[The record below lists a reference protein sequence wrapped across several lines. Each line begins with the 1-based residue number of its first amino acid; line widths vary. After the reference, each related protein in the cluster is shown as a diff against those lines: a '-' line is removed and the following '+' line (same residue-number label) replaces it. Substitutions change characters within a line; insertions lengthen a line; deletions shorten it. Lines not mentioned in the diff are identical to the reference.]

1 MAAVQGGSPQVNDA
15 PAGVANG
22 PAVSAPALPSNGPL
36 GLPSNRPSPSLP
48 GSAKNGNTFDSAA
61 EARRV
66 ERRQRRAQRLEV
78 MARVL
83 LPTLIVG
90 ALLLLWE
97 MVVRINQIPHY
108 ILPAPSL
115 VLQTLVKNWGNLA
128 PALWFTVKVTLL
140 ALTAAVVGGVLL
152 AMAFALS
159 RWVEIAFFPIAV
171 VLQVTPIVAIAPLIL
186 IYVDSTMAALLIC
199 AWIVAFF
206 PILSNTVIGLKSAD
220 SNLHDLY
227 SLYGA
232 TPWQRFRLLL
242 VPSALPYFLG
252 GLKIAGG
259 LSLIGAVVAEFT
271 AGSAGRN
278 TGLASRILESMFRTE
293 IPMMFAA
300 LLLVSLLGIV
310 IFIAFA
316 VLAKVLL
323 GHWHES
329 ELGRD
334 R

>member
-1 MAAVQGGSPQVNDA
+1 MTQPETPALQDA
-15 PAGVANG
+15 VAN
-22 PAVSAPALPSNGPL
+22 PAA
-36 GLPSNRPSPSLP
+36 
-48 GSAKNGNTFDSAA
+48 
-61 EARRV
+61 
-66 ERRQRRAQRLEV
+66 QRLLRAQRRE
-78 MARVL
+78 AAGRIVL
-83 LPTLIVG
+83 PLAIV
-90 ALLLLWE
+90 ALLLLGWE
-97 MVVRINQIPHY
+97 ALVRVNGIPHY

-128 PALWFTVKVTLL
+128 PSLWFTVKLTLMAL
-140 ALTAAVVGGVLL
+140 AVAVAGGVLI

-159 RWVEIAFFPIAV
+159 KWVEIALFPIAV

-186 IYVDSTMAALLIC
+186 IYVDSTTSALLIC

-220 SNLHDLY
+220 TNLRDLY
-227 SLYGA
+227 QLYGA
-232 TPWQRFRLLL
+232 TPWQRFRWLL

-271 AGSAGRN
+271 AGAAGRE
-278 TGLASRILESMFRTE
+278 TGLASRILESSFRTE

-316 VLAKVLL
+316 ALAKLLL

-329 ELGRD
+329 ELR
-334 R
+334 REV